1 MDVKERAL
9 AGALGG
15 FAGTFVLSGLRW
27 ALTSVGAVF
36 TTAPEQAVMRAEEL
50 GLLERFSP
58 GAKRALVVVAH
69 FLYGTA
75 AGTVFG
81 MLRSGEYEEPESDTA
96 AELQGNRDDV
106 PTEAAVGAALGVLS
120 WGAGW
125 AVWLPIVGVHPAPWT
140 QRTPRALLPV
150 LDHAVFGAAWG
161 LIYWLL
167 TRRRA

>member
-15 FAGTFVLSGLRW
+15 FGGTFVLSGLRW
-27 ALTSVGAVF
+27 ALASMGAVF
-36 TTAPEQAVMRAEEL
+36 TTAPEQVVARAEDL
-50 GLLERFSP
+50 GLLDRFSS
-58 GAKRALVVVAH
+58 GAKKVLVVAAH

-75 AGTVFG
+75 VGAVFG
-81 MLRSGEYEEPESDTA
+81 ALRGEYEEPESNTA
-96 AELQGNRDDV
+96 AELQGNRDDA
-106 PTEAAVGAALGVLS
+106 PTEAAVGAALGVLA

-150 LDHAVFGAAWG
+150 LDHAVFGAGWG
-161 LIYWLL
+161 LIYWIL
-167 TRRRA
+167 TRRQA

>member
-27 ALTSVGAVF
+27 ALASMGAVF
-36 TTAPEQAVMRAEEL
+36 TTAPEQVVARAEEL
-50 GLLERFSP
+50 GLLDRFSP
-58 GAKRALVVVAH
+58 AARKALAVAAH
-69 FLYGTA
+69 FAYGTVV
-75 AGTVFG
+75 GMVFG
-81 MLRSGEYEEPESDTA
+81 ALRSDPGEPESDTA
-96 AELQGNRDDV
+96 AELQGDRDD
-106 PTEAAVGAALGVLS
+106 PQTEAAVGAALGVLS

-125 AVWLPIVGVHPAPWT
+125 AGWLPIVGVHPAPWT
-140 QRTPRALLPV
+140 QKTPRALLPV

>member
-15 FAGTFVLSGLRW
+15 FVGTFVLSGLRR
-27 ALTSVGAVF
+27 ALASMGAVF
-36 TTAPEQAVMRAEEL
+36 TTAPEQVVARAEEL
-50 GLLERFSP
+50 GLLDRFSP
-58 GAKRALVVVAH
+58 GAKKVLVAAAH
-69 FLYGTA
+69 FAYGTGVGA
-75 AGTVFG
+75 VFG
-81 MLRSGEYEEPESDTA
+81 ALRGEYGEPESETA
-96 AELQGNRDDV
+96 AELQGDRDDML
-106 PTEAAVGAALGVLS
+106 TEAAVGATLGVLS

-125 AVWLPIVGVHPAPWT
+125 AGWLPIVGVHPAPWT

-161 LIYWLL
+161 LIYWIL

>member
-1 MDVKERAL
+1 VDVKERAL

-15 FAGTFVLSGLRW
+15 FGGTFVLSGLRQ
-27 ALTSVGAVF
+27 ALASMGAVF
-36 TTAPEQAVMRAEEL
+36 TTAPEQVISRAEEL
-50 GLLERFSP
+50 GLLDRFSP
-58 GAKRALVVVAH
+58 GAKKVLTVAAH

-75 AGTVFG
+75 VGTVFG
-81 MLRSGEYEEPESDTA
+81 ALRSEYEEPESETA
-96 AELQGNRDDV
+96 AELQGDRDDAL
-106 PTEAAVGAALGVLS
+106 TEATVGAALGVLS

-125 AVWLPIVGVHPAPWT
+125 AGWLPIVGVHPAPWT
-140 QRTPRALLPV
+140 QKTPRALLPV

>member
-9 AGALGG
+9 VGALGG
-15 FAGTFVLSGLRW
+15 FCGTFVLSGLRW
-27 ALTSVGAVF
+27 ALASMGMVF
-36 TTAPEQAVMRAEEL
+36 TTAPEQVVMRAEEL
-50 GLLERFSP
+50 DLLDRFSP
-58 GAKRALVVVAH
+58 GAKKALVVAAH
-69 FLYGTA
+69 LTYGTGVGA
-75 AGTVFG
+75 VFG
-81 MLRSGEYEEPESDTA
+81 ALRSDPGEPESDTA
-96 AELQGNRDDV
+96 TELQGDRDDA

-125 AVWLPIVGVHPAPWT
+125 AGWLPIVGVHPAPWT
-140 QRTPRALLPV
+140 QKTPRALLPV

>member
-1 MDVKERAL
+1 MGVKERAL
-9 AGALGG
+9 AGAIGG

-27 ALTSVGAVF
+27 ALARMGAVF
-36 TTAPEQAVMRAEEL
+36 TTAPEQVVMRAEEL
-50 GLLERFSP
+50 GLLDRFSP
-58 GAKRALVVVAH
+58 VAKKALTVAAH
-69 FLYGTA
+69 FAYGMGVGAT
-75 AGTVFG
+75 FG
-81 MLRSGEYEEPESDTA
+81 ALRGEHGEPESDTA
-96 AELQGNRDDV
+96 AELQGDRDDA

-161 LIYWLL
+161 LIYWVL
-167 TRRRA
+167 TRRRS